1 MRLIGSRTATIFTPR
16 ANQPQVCCAVLQ
28 WVLHCDVSIVN
39 ATILPPRSCATSVLK
54 CATSILP
61 CGTSVVPCATSVLPC
76 ATSVLPC
83 ATSVFRSSPAPP
95 APPAPPALY
104 PAPPALTC
112 TPCVHSLCRHRD
124 ESCSFRV
131 AAPPFRS
138 TLQRFT
144 PPPRGLLAAVTGLL
158 QCSKAFVKT

>member
-61 CGTSVVPCATSVLPC
+61 CGTLEEHPVRNSTNYYTNDATCVFEAPTKRRLLFGAQPQAGVCVPT
-76 ATSVLPC
+76 
-83 ATSVFRSSPAPP
+83 
-95 APPAPPALY
+95 
-104 PAPPALTC
+104 
-112 TPCVHSLCRHRD
+112 
-124 ESCSFRV
+124 
-131 AAPPFRS
+131 
-138 TLQRFT
+138 
-144 PPPRGLLAAVTGLL
+144 
-158 QCSKAFVKT
+158 